1 MVSSVVNVLLGF
13 FKMAKNKRMVN
24 GYVTVFKPD
33 HPKAMK
39 GESWGGYIYEHIL
52 VAEEMIDRQLKEG
65 EVVHHLDSNRSNNSP
80 DNLLTLSG
88 PMHAKLHSWLDKHT
102 IIPNEKQVE
111 RINKGCI
118 RCLICSKPI
127 SADFIYC
134 SPQCSTISQRKDFM
148 PDKETLSKE
157 VLGTPLCKLGEK
169 YNVSDNTVR
178 RWCKDYGIETKR
190 GAGRWPKKE
199 MT

>member
-1 MVSSVVNVLLGF
+1 
-13 FKMAKNKRMVN
+13 MAKSNRIVN
-24 GYVTVFKPD
+24 GYVVVFAPE

-39 GESWGGYIYEHIL
+39 GETWDGYVYEHIL
-52 VAEEMIDRQLKEG
+52 IAEEMIDRPLREG

-88 PMHAKLHSWLDKHT
+88 PMHTKLHTWLDKHT
-102 IIPNEKQVE
+102 IIPNEKQTE

-127 SADFIYC
+127 SAGFIYC
-134 SPQCSTISQRKDFM
+134 SPRCSTISQRKDAI

-157 VLGTPLCKLGEK
+157 VLETSLIKLGKK

-178 RWCKDYGIETKR
+178 RWCKDYSIETKR
-190 GAGRWPKKE
+190 VAGRWSNKE
-199 MT
+199 MA